1 MTFFKSIFTPE
12 LRSGIVVAIMTAFL
26 LASFG
31 AQAEDKFPK
40 ITPELYDKLNAVD
53 SGMDMDWPHDPAVPD
68 MPPMPVTDD
77 PKMNQ
82 DAFLW
87 THFDDNVYEPR
98 VKGLPTPRTRIVTES
113 DPLEVDV
120 YWSMRSPYSY
130 LVLDRLV
137 WLNSNYNVNVNIRPV
152 LPVAVRS
159 TKGGSG
165 KAGGLFGLPYKV
177 PDTIHDAPR
186 QGKYLGIPFNFP
198 VPDPV
203 WQVWNPGSYVPGPEN
218 WLFTHPP
225 EKQPYIFWLTRLACY
240 ASQQGKAIDF
250 VNQVSYLIWSGVVH
264 PDNPNAADDYSKGHW
279 PNYVKEYMNR
289 VDGLDHD
296 EAIAYIRKNPEKI
309 DQCWIDN
316 AEGMA
321 RTGHGGV
328 PLMVIQDEPF
338 FGGDRFDQFVY
349 RLRQNGLTRRH
360 APRPPFGTKPL
371 RWPAGE

>member
-1 MTFFKSIFTPE
+1 MSTQFLFSSTFTKSGVLILT
-12 LRSGIVVAIMTAFL
+12 AILFFAPF
-26 LASFG
+26 AV
-31 AQAEDKFPK
+31 QAEDAFPK
-40 ITPELYDKLNAVD
+40 ITPELYDRLNSVESA
-53 SGMDMDWPHDPAVPD
+53 MEMDWPHDPAVPD
-68 MPPMPVTDD
+68 LPPMPVTDD
-77 PKMNQ
+77 PVMNP

-87 THFDDNVYEPR
+87 TRFDDNVYEPR
-98 VKGLPTPRTRIVTES
+98 VEGIPTLRTRKVTDS

-130 LVLDRLV
+130 LALNRLV

-177 PDTIHDAPR
+177 PDTVWDAPR
-186 QGKYLGIPFNFP
+186 QGRYLGVPFNFP

-203 WQVWNPGSYVPGPEN
+203 WQVWNPKSEVPGPEN

-240 ASQQGKAIDF
+240 ASLQGKAIDF
-250 VNQVSYLIWSGVVH
+250 VNQVSFLIWSGVVH
-264 PDNPNAADDYSKGHW
+264 PDNPEAADDYAKGHW

-296 EAIAYIRKNPEKI
+296 TAIEYIRKNPEEV

-328 PLMVIQDEPF
+328 PLMVIHDEPF

-360 APRPPFGTKPL
+360 EPRPPFTTPPL